1 MRSIDKDSVDNIQVI
16 LMKNDFLFYQIQELA
31 GNVGITDED
40 EIKIM
45 VNFYHDLGLLIHYG
59 SSGTIDNV
67 LRNTVVLQPHWLVD
81 MFRSVVLAKPK
92 TDKVSF
98 KNWQF
103 LHSVPIF
110 WFHQPV
116 NFLYVFSIY
125 VKLQNFLYDNFG
137 GFFQWSFSKDK
148 WKTFEQKGILDDS
161 LLEDIWKKVSMQKPV
176 LLGLME
182 KFDLLCPAYTQ
193 VLKLSL
199 SPLEY
204 LLFQPVSIKHNIKQ
218 CL

>member
-98 KNWQF
+98 KNYDSFCTVYQF
-103 LHSVPIF
+103 FADSINQLIF
-110 WFHQPV
+110 FMYFQFMWSCKIFYMII
-116 NFLYVFSIY
+116 L
-125 VKLQNFLYDNFG
+125 G
-137 GFFQWSFSKDK
+137 GFFSGVSVKTNGKHLNRRASLMIPF
-148 WKTFEQKGILDDS
+148 WKISGRKSACRSQFFWVWWRSLTFC
-161 LLEDIWKKVSMQKPV
+161 V
-176 LLGLME
+176 L
-182 KFDLLCPAYTQ
+182 PTPRY
-193 VLKLSL
+193 
-199 SPLEY
+199 
-204 LLFQPVSIKHNIKQ
+204 
-218 CL
+218 

>member
-1 MRSIDKDSVDNIQVI
+1 M
-16 LMKNDFLFYQIQELA
+16 
-31 GNVGITDED
+31 GITDED

-92 TDKVSF
+92 NDKVWF
-98 KNWQF
+98 KKIFFANSINHLF
-103 LHSVPIF
+103 SVWIF
-110 WFHQPV
+110 
-116 NFLYVFSIY
+116 NLLIGSI
-125 VKLQNFLYDNFG
+125 VLSQNFLYNNFVV
-137 GFFQWSFSKDK
+137 FQWSFSKDK

-193 VLKLSL
+193 VLKLL
-199 SPLEY
+199 SP
-204 LLFQPVSIKHNIKQ
+204 
-218 CL
+218 

>member
-1 MRSIDKDSVDNIQVI
+1 MTWGCWSTT
-16 LMKNDFLFYQIQELA
+16 A
-31 GNVGITDED
+31 A
-40 EIKIM
+40 
-45 VNFYHDLGLLIHYG
+45 LGPLTM
-59 SSGTIDNV
+59 SSGILWYYSLTGWWTCSDQLFSLSQKLIRLV
-67 LRNTVVLQPHWLVD
+67 LKTMTVSA
-81 MFRSVVLAKPK
+81 R
-92 TDKVSF
+92 
-98 KNWQF
+98 
-103 LHSVPIF
+103 VPIF
-110 WFHQPV
+110 CRFNQPV

-137 GFFQWSFSKDK
+137 GVFQWSFSKDK

-193 VLKLSL
+193 VLKLLL

-204 LLFQPVSIKHNIKQ
+204 LLFQPVSNQTQYKAVFVRPSLVSSKNQIFTFFIEYGLSVIQ
-218 CL
+218 C

>member
-1 MRSIDKDSVDNIQVI
+1 
-16 LMKNDFLFYQIQELA
+16 MKNDILFSQIQELA
-31 GNVGITDED
+31 RNVGITDED

-92 TDKVSF
+92 NDKVWF
-98 KNWQF
+98 KKYAF
-103 LHSVPIF
+103 LHYIPIF
-110 WFHQPV
+110 CANSINH
-116 NFLYVFSIY
+116 LFSVWIF
-125 VKLQNFLYDNFG
+125 KLLIGSIVLSQNFLYNNFVV
-137 GFFQWSFSKDK
+137 FQWSFSKDK

-193 VLKLSL
+193 VLKLL
-199 SPLEY
+199 SP
-204 LLFQPVSIKHNIKQ
+204 
-218 CL
+218 

>member
-1 MRSIDKDSVDNIQVI
+1 MII
-16 LMKNDFLFYQIQELA
+16 L
-31 GNVGITDED
+31 
-40 EIKIM
+40 
-45 VNFYHDLGLLIHYG
+45 
-59 SSGTIDNV
+59 
-67 LRNTVVLQPHWLVD
+67 
-81 MFRSVVLAKPK
+81 
-92 TDKVSF
+92 
-98 KNWQF
+98 
-103 LHSVPIF
+103 
-110 WFHQPV
+110 
-116 NFLYVFSIY
+116 
-125 VKLQNFLYDNFG
+125 G

-193 VLKLSL
+193 VLKLLL